1 MNYKIINDEQAVKDF
16 INLLPE
22 LGSKDLVYYV
32 CLFARSKYLTEEQKG
47 EIAHIKSDKAQ
58 LKRFTATKETLLTK
72 LKQLECPL
80 GSYVQYKQDVPD
92 NPVPQES
99 LVVYMSANPR
109 SLSKASVNSLKKFVE
124 MVTDNRGHF
133 FHPSN
138 FAMSEIQ
145 KSKGRT
151 DFVIFDVD
159 TKDVTVGEL
168 EEIIKECCGTYGA
181 GDIIETRGG
190 FHILIDLGYIPQDKK
205 KTWYNSLQKQLPCV
219 DQVGDIMIPIP
230 GTYQGG
236 FTPKIY

>member
-16 INLLPE
+16 INLLPD

-58 LKRFTATKETLLTK
+58 LKRFTATKETLLSK

-99 LVVYMSANPR
+99 LAVYMSVNPR
-109 SLSKASVNSLKKFVE
+109 SLSKASVNSLKKFVD
-124 MVTDNRGHF
+124 MVTDNKGHF

-145 KSKGRT
+145 RSKGRT
-151 DFVIFDVD
+151 DFVVFDVD
-159 TKDVTVGEL
+159 SKDISVMDINHIVDD
-168 EEIIKECCGTYGA
+168 CCGYSA
-181 GDIIETRGG
+181 LILETRGG
-190 FHILIDLGYIPQDKK
+190 YHVMVDPNKVTDDKK
-205 KTWYNSLQKQLPCV
+205 KTWYNNLQKQLPCV